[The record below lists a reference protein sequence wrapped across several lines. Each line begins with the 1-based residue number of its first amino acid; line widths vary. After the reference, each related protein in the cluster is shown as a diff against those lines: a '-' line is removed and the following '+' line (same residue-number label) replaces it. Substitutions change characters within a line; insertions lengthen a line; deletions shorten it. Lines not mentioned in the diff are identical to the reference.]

1 MTNKPIK
8 KMEETNL
15 DRVYGQFSLRSL
27 GPART
32 PDAGSWIGAWA
43 FGWDCLASLEE
54 STLETSGQTA
64 VGTEESGSRI
74 QRILSRVCVL

>member
-8 KMEETNL
+8 NMEETNL
-15 DRVYGQFSLRSL
+15 DRVYGQFSLRNL
-27 GPART
+27 GPGRT

-43 FGWDCLASLEE
+43 LGWDCLASLEE
-54 STLETSGQTA
+54 STTETSERAA
-64 VGTEESGSRI
+64 VGTEKSGSRI